1 MRSNF
6 IMTGLARTFARLSFL
21 VPSVD
26 PLSRPLVPIR
36 RFAALKIGEPFPL
49 PARTITHAHF
59 AAFQSLTGDN
69 HPIHYDREYC
79 KALGHPDLL
88 AHGLHLLAL
97 TAAGAGLFPHV
108 IGPHLIGFTEVSA
121 KFLRGVFPDDTIYPM
136 LEIIDLKPQRT
147 TGVVT
152 MSAVLDNQRGE
163 RVLEGTHR
171 YLLRL

>member
-1 MRSNF
+1 METSNQAAMF
-6 IMTGLARTFARLSFL
+6 
-21 VPSVD
+21 D
-26 PLSRPLVPIR
+26 PLSRPLLPIR
-36 RFAALKIGEPFPL
+36 QFSELELGEKYPL

-59 AAFQSLTGDN
+59 SAFQALTGDN

-79 KALGHPDLL
+79 KALGHHDLL
-88 AHGLHLLAL
+88 AHGLHVLSL

-108 IGPHLIGFTEVSA
+108 VGPHLIGFTEVSA

-136 LEIIDLKPQRT
+136 LEITALKPQRT

-152 MSAVLDNQRGE
+152 MSATLDNQRGE
-163 RVLEGTHR
+163 RVLEGSHT